1 MAMKYFFTQ
10 TALLAVL
17 LLTQACSSVVRSQQ
31 GSEQRHSSP
40 HVHHSEHEVNHDS
53 ENSTITQAKLTAPE
67 KILPHQPVALEIN
80 IQDPQGKSVTQF
92 EQFQEKLMHVIIVSD
107 DLKIFNHLHPKYK
120 GNGRFEVTFN
130 FPEPNNYTIFSE
142 YKPTGAQEE
151 QVSVMNVRIPGST
164 PVPSELPK
172 YSNVKILTD
181 TKVNLYFSQPTL
193 FAGKQVNLKFALQ
206 EITNKNA
213 SNQPV
218 KDLQLY
224 LGEKGHLV
232 IIKSSSPLT
241 ASDYIHA
248 HAIQDSPEGQ
258 VNFITKFPQPG
269 TYKLWMQF
277 NRQGKV
283 QTADFWV
290 NVE

>member
-1 MAMKYFFTQ
+1 MKHFLTR
-10 TALLAVL
+10 TAVLAVL
-17 LLTQACSSVVRSQQ
+17 LLTQGCTSVVQSQQ
-31 GSEQRHSSP
+31 GSEQRHSSQ
-40 HVHHSEHEVNHDS
+40 HLHHNEHEVNHDS
-53 ENSTITQAKLTAPE
+53 KNSAITQAKLTAPE
-67 KILPHQPVALEIN
+67 KILPNQPVVLEIN
-80 IQDPQGKSVTQF
+80 IQDSQGKSVTQF
-92 EQFQEKLMHVIIVSD
+92 EPFQEKLMHVIIVSD
-107 DLKIFNHLHPKYK
+107 DLKIFNHLHPNYK
-120 GNGRFEVTFN
+120 GNGRFEVTVN

-142 YKPTGAQEE
+142 YKPKAAQE

-172 YSNVKILTD
+172 YSKVKILTD

-193 FAGKQVNLKFALQ
+193 SAGKQVNLKFALQ
-206 EITNKNA
+206 DTTNKNG

-218 KDLQLY
+218 KDLQPY

-248 HAIQDSPEGQ
+248 HALQDSPEGQ
-258 VNFITKFPQPG
+258 VNFTTRFPQPG